1 MITWTVENIDN
12 YMKALASEARALK
25 RNGWT
30 EDDVHEFVARAAH
43 VVMVQCEDEMLDEVA
58 YSMKRAGLFEF

>member
-1 MITWTVENIDN
+1 MTWTLENIDN

-25 RNGWT
+25 RKGWT
-30 EDDVHEFVARAAH
+30 GDDVHEFVARAAH

-58 YSMKRAGLFEF
+58 YAMERAGLFEF

>member
-1 MITWTVENIDN
+1 MTWTLQNIDN

-25 RNGWT
+25 RKGWT

-43 VVMVQCEDEMLDEVA
+43 VA
-58 YSMKRAGLFEF
+58 YRRTRNRCTTL

>member
-1 MITWTVENIDN
+1 MITWTVENIDK

-25 RNGWT
+25 RKGWI

-58 YSMKRAGLFEF
+58 YAMERAGLFEF

>member
-1 MITWTVENIDN
+1 MTWTLQNIDN

-25 RNGWT
+25 RKGWT

-43 VVMVQCEDEMLDEVA
+43 VVMAQCDDSLLDEVA
-58 YSMKRAGLFEF
+58 YAMERAGLFEF

>member
-1 MITWTVENIDN
+1 MTWTLQNIDN

-25 RNGWT
+25 RKGWT

-43 VVMVQCEDEMLDEVA
+43 VVMLECEDEMLDEVA
-58 YSMKRAGLFEF
+58 FAMERAGLFEF